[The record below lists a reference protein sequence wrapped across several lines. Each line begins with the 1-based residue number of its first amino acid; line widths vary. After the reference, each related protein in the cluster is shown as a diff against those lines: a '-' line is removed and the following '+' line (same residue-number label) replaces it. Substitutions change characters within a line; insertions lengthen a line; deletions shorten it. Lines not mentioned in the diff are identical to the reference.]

1 MLKKNGF
8 GSGTAK
14 RPGQNGKVTADISAA
29 ASFIIRSRL
38 DCSIDN
44 NDHFIDTYSVSEA
57 QSTRDLLVTAQE

>member
-1 MLKKNGF
+1 VLKKNGF

-14 RPGQNGKVTADISAA
+14 RPRQNGKVTADISAA
-29 ASFIIRSRL
+29 ASFIIQSRP

-57 QSTRDLLVTAQE
+57 QSTRDLLVAAQE